1 LGVLS
6 APCSERKFGPETTLL
21 SSSFTGS
28 DDVLAI
34 LALKSLEKE
43 ASYPLTDDLKLPPP
57 GSRLLTVCRS
67 LNDGVR
73 CGASGGLQEPGV
85 LPLLLWEPG
94 VAGVVSASAAGAGCS
109 AAAVGVTVWRGMA
122 AVLAVGMSIERC
134 GGLFGW

>member
-73 CGASGGLQEPGV
+73 CGAGGGLQEPGV
-85 LPLLLWEPG
+85 LLLLLEPG

-109 AAAVGVTVWRGMA
+109 AAAAVGVMTGWRGMA

-134 GGLFGW
+134 GLFGC